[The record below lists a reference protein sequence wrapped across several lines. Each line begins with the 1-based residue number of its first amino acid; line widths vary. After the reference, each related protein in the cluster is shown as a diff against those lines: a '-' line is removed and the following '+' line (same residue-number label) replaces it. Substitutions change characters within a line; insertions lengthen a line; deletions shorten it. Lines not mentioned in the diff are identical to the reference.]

1 MCVQASSGMALCE
14 DNVME
19 SAYKPNPSLYIMPN
33 RSLVAVLNYDLLS
46 YPTGLTLVAQ
56 LGYDLHV
63 LLPGRV
69 HTLAAL
75 LFQGLMYRACCWR
88 YFMYGEIQ
96 MVTKL
101 RQVRGPCGCQPG
113 VHWQ

>member
-1 MCVQASSGMALCE
+1 MARCVHNL
-14 DNVME
+14 ME
-19 SAYKPNPSLYIMPN
+19 SAYKPNPSLYIMLN
-33 RSLVAVLNYDLLS
+33 RSLVPLLNYHLLS
-46 YPTGLTLVAQ
+46 YLTGQTLVAQ
-56 LGYDLHV
+56 LCYDLHV

-101 RQVRGPCGCQPG
+101 RQVLRGPCGCQPA
-113 VHWQ
+113 VPWQTQNMLVI